1 MFSRLNNK
9 KYFTGFCGLVAVLAM
24 TACGGGGGGGS
35 GTNNGSSSSSSSS
48 STTSTSTSTSTSS
61 SSSSTSTSTSTSSS
75 SSSSSSSSGVVVQ
88 RSPDW
93 LVFTADKD
101 VDEFFELYATLDDGS
116 IDPIKLSI
124 YSESIKVGSFYVSPD
139 GEYVAFLARKDVDD
153 DGSFQGPFE
162 LYRVPTDRQQ
172 LATKISG
179 TLNSYSYIDAVSWSP
194 QSNQLVFRANIDAE
208 DTREIYLVDNSS
220 TTPVKING
228 NTAGIVEMGDTHWS
242 PDGRYLAQF
251 VLNKTRRYI
260 MDRRAINIYDTTL
273 GEPNST
279 RVTGNLVPG
288 STYDAVNGWGG
299 ANISHLRWAPD
310 SSRIVYMLDD
320 HRTGDQRTYWQAFPD
335 GTNENVTGT
344 LAGTE
349 NGGLTYEWS
358 SDSRYLAYEVVTDG
372 LGSNII
378 EIFDTEDNSH
388 HRVVTAP
395 NGGRTSRVSW
405 RPNSDQFVLSMSS
418 VTNGLFELFIFN
430 AEDNNV
436 VNPIPL
442 VALNED
448 EAINY
453 NISWSRSGERLAVNI
468 DNSDTSTYSIYTINP
483 DLETTPVQLTEV
495 LSGDGESDYFTW
507 LANDDSLMIGHA
519 SGHYIASANLSDSAQ
534 RVSASLD
541 VNVEVYSSYFRP
553 IGSPSPNF
561 RVDTEGT
568 VAFLANVPVDGNV
581 GLYTTYEDGTMLT
594 EVAGAMVEGGN
605 VNQFKYAKM
614 SE

>member
-24 TACGGGGGGGS
+24 TACGGGGGGS

-48 STTSTSTSTSTSS
+48 STTSTSTSTS
-61 SSSSTSTSTSTSSS
+61 SSSTSTSNSSSSTSTSSS
-75 SSSSSSSSGVVVQ
+75 SSSSSSSSGVVAQ

-260 MDRRAINIYDTTL
+260 MDRRAINVYDTTL

-299 ANISHLRWAPD
+299 ANISQLRWAPD
-310 SSRIVYMLDD
+310 SSRLVYMLDD

-388 HRVVTAP
+388 HRVVTAQ
-395 NGGRTSRVSW
+395 NGGRTNQVYW
-405 RPNSDQFVLSMSS
+405 RPNSDQFLLSMSS
-418 VTNGLFELFIFN
+418 AVGGPYELFLFGAEDANVTNP
-430 AEDNNV
+430 V
-436 VNPIPL
+436 PL
-442 VALNED
+442 VALNAE
-448 EAINY
+448 EEIHY
-453 NISWSRSGERLAVNI
+453 NMRWSVSGDRLAFNI
-468 DNSDTSTYSIYTINP
+468 ADDDIGTYSIYSINP
-483 DLETTPVQLTEV
+483 DLETTPVQLTQV
-495 LSGDGESDYFTW
+495 LSGNGEPDYFAW

-519 SGHYIASANLSDSAQ
+519 SGHYIASADLSDSAQ
-534 RVSASLD
+534 SVSASLD
-541 VNVEVYSSYFRP
+541 VNVEVYSAYFRP
-553 IGSPSPNF
+553 IGAPSPHL
-561 RVDTEGT
+561 RVDTAGT
-568 VAFLANVPVDGNV
+568 VAFLANVPVDGNI

-605 VNQFKYAKM
+605 VNQFKYAKTM
-614 SE
+614 E